1 MNEKEIKIS
10 YQQLDRVR
18 AEIER
23 IENDGE
29 EAEFESNGARRR
41 VRRAEILRLYK
52 REDELLARINRL
64 EGRSFSYS
72 VASE

>member
-52 REDELLARINRL
+52 REDDLLARINRL

>member
-10 YQQLDRVR
+10 YQQLDNVR

-52 REDELLARINRL
+52 REDDLLARINRL